1 MEAKEY
7 AKLQLA
13 NKKVDKIKD
22 FYFDESPEY
31 KQFLI
36 DDAIAS
42 MKEKLKKYGTSRDP
56 SEFREPPQYSNPS
69 EYKGFI
75 MVICFYDNKYMAL
88 AKDRDTGSIT
98 LESIW
103 FDDKNSAGKQIV
115 KYIDIFRKQTTM
127 KRLEELKDKQILKKS
142 PITLN

>member
-1 MEAKEY
+1 MNAKEY

-31 KQFLI
+31 KQYLI

-69 EYKGFI
+69 EYKGFV

-88 AKDRDTGSIT
+88 ASDRHTGSIT
-98 LESIW
+98 LESTW

-115 KYIDIFRKQTTM
+115 KYIDIFRKQTTL
-127 KRLEELKDKQILKKS
+127 KRLNEIKAKNGHKKS
-142 PITLN
+142 KIFLN